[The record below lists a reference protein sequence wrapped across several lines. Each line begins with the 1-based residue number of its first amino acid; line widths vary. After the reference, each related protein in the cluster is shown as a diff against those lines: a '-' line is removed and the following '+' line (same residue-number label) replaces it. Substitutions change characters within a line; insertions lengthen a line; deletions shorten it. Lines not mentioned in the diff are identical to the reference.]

1 MNGGDRI
8 LYVRDP
14 DDAAVPEPA
23 ALGAEG
29 PTVDAVGGMQTGL
42 DRLVSTHVDCVVSA
56 QALPD
61 GDGLTLLR
69 RVRDLDGELPFVLLA
84 SDGSERLASRAV
96 AAGVTDY
103 VPVDRDGERID
114 ANDER
119 VDAVAERVAA
129 ASEPTDPEARVRE
142 LTEAT
147 EDVLWLISANWGE
160 LLFVNSAYSELFG
173 QPERRLRAEPRAFLE
188 AIHPED
194 RERTTAAMARLAD
207 GEPQSIELR
216 VNPDEGFQRHV
227 LVQAEPITGRDGS
240 IERFA
245 GATRDITEQRARQRR
260 LEAERRTVESIF
272 DALPDVLYTFDTAG
286 YLLRWNDQLEAE
298 TGYDAGELEE
308 MYVTDFV
315 PDDEVE
321 RIANSFQAI
330 LEDGRSVTVE
340 SAFETTDGERVPF
353 EFTGGP
359 LRDADG
365 ELRGVTGIGRN
376 IADRR
381 ARRRRFEAV
390 FDNTYQFT
398 GLMSPDGTLLEVNE
412 TAAEFAGRPAAELV
426 GQKLWDAYWFEPEET
441 TREVAR
447 EAVATARGGEFFRD
461 RITVKGADRDAV
473 IDFSVRPVTDDRG
486 EVDLLIPEGRDITR
500 LAQRER
506 QLRVTNRF
514 LRHNIRNKLNT
525 IRGHA
530 TLVADRDDDR
540 LRSAG
545 ETIVEAAD
553 ELNETA
559 ETARDV
565 HELIGEEPDPRSVD
579 LLVYLDRAVRAV
591 ERSHPEAELRVRRPE
606 SESVPVAGLA
616 SLHEALADLLELVLS
631 HAGADRPTLHVEV
644 RADDAT
650 LTITADD
657 CALPAAEREVLTG
670 DIELDQVRHAQ
681 GLGVWNVCWH
691 VWYAG
696 GSVEPLDDGVR
707 VRLPPA

>member
-1 MNGGDRI
+1 MDGTDRI

-14 DDAAVPEPA
+14 DDAAAPEPA
-23 ALGAEG
+23 ALRADGLA
-29 PTVDAVGGMQTGL
+29 VDAAGGMGAGV
-42 DRLVSTHVDCVVSA
+42 DRLVSTHVDCVVST

-61 GDGLTLLR
+61 GDGLTFLR
-69 RVRDLDGELPFVLLA
+69 RVRDLDGEIPFVLLA
-84 SDGSERLASRAV
+84 PDGSERLASRAV

-103 VPVDRDGERID
+103 VPIDRDGGFG
-114 ANDER
+114 
-119 VDAVAERVAA
+119 AVAERVAA
-129 ASEPTDPEARVRE
+129 ASEPTSTEAQVRE

-147 EDVLWLISANWGE
+147 EDVLWLISADWEE
-160 LLFVNSAYSELFG
+160 LLFVNSAYAELFG

-188 AIHPED
+188 AVHPDD
-194 RERTTAAMARLAD
+194 RERTEAAMERLAD
-207 GEPQSIELR
+207 GESQSIELR
-216 VNPDEGFQRHV
+216 VNPEEGFQRHV
-227 LVQAEPITGRDGS
+227 LVQAEPITGPDGS

-260 LEAERRTVESIF
+260 LEEERRTVESIF

-298 TGYDAGELEE
+298 TGYDADEIEE

-315 PDDEVE
+315 PDDEIE
-321 RIANSFQAI
+321 KIADSFQAI
-330 LEDGRSVTVE
+330 LEEGRSVTVE
-340 SAFETTDGERVPF
+340 SAFETKSGERVPF

-376 IADRR
+376 ISDRR
-381 ARRRRFEAV
+381 ARQRRFEAV

-412 TAAEFAGRPAAELV
+412 TAAAFAGRPAEELV

-447 EAVATARGGEFFRD
+447 AAVEAARGGEFFRE
-461 RITVKGADRDAV
+461 RITVRGADRDAV

-500 LAQRER
+500 LAQRDQ

-540 LRSAG
+540 LRSTG

-565 HELIGEEPDPRSVD
+565 HELIGNEPEPRSVD
-579 LLVYLDRAVRAV
+579 LVVHLDRAV
-591 ERSHPEAELRVRRPE
+591 EAVRRRHPAAE
-606 SESVPVAGLA
+606 VDVQRPASGSVPVSGVA
-616 SLHEALADLLELVLS
+616 SLHEALTDLLELLLS
-631 HAGADRPTLHVEV
+631 YADADRPTLRAEV
-644 RADDAT
+644 GADDAT
-650 LTITADD
+650 LTVTSED
-657 CALPAAEREVLTG
+657 CTLPAAEREVLTG
-670 DIELDQVRHAQ
+670 DIEINQVRHAQ
-681 GLGVWNVCWH
+681 GLGVWNVYWH
-691 VWYAG
+691 VWYSG
-696 GSVEPLDDGVR
+696 GSVEVLGDDGVR
-707 VRLPPA
+707 LRLSPA

>member
-1 MNGGDRI
+1 MDGADRV

-14 DDAAVPEPA
+14 DDAAAPEPA
-23 ALGAEG
+23 ALCAEG
-29 PTVDAVGGMQTGL
+29 STVDAVGGMQAGL
-42 DRLVSTHVDCVVSA
+42 DRLVSTHVDCVVST

-69 RVRDLDGELPFVLLA
+69 RVRDLGGGLPFVLLA
-84 SDGSERLASRAV
+84 SDGSERLASRAT

-103 VPVDRDGERID
+103 VPVDGERI
-114 ANDER
+114 
-119 VDAVAERVAA
+119 DAVAERVAA
-129 ASEPTDPEARVRE
+129 ASEPTSPEARVRE

-147 EDVLWLISANWGE
+147 EDVLWLVSADWEE
-160 LLFVNSAYSELFG
+160 LLFVNSAYAELFG
-173 QPERRLRAEPRAFLE
+173 QPERRLREKPRAFLE

-216 VNPDEGFQRHV
+216 VNPDEEFQRHV

-240 IERFA
+240 IERLA
-245 GATRDITEQRARQRR
+245 GASRDITEQRARQRR
-260 LEAERRTVESIF
+260 LEAERQTVESIF

-286 YLLRWNDQLEAE
+286 YLLRWNDRLEAE
-298 TGYDAGELEE
+298 TEYDAGELEE
-308 MYVTDFV
+308 MYVADFV
-315 PDDEVE
+315 PGDEAE
-321 RIANSFQAI
+321 RITESFQAI
-330 LEDGRSVTVE
+330 LEEGRSVTVE
-340 SAFETTDGERVPF
+340 SAFETKSGERVPF

-376 IADRR
+376 VSDRL

-390 FDNTYQFT
+390 LDNTYQFT

-426 GQKLWDAYWFEPEET
+426 GQQLWDAYWFEPEET

-447 EAVATARGGEFFRD
+447 EAVATARGGEFFRE
-461 RITVKGADRDAV
+461 RITVRGADRDAV
-473 IDFSVRPVTDDRG
+473 IDFSVRPVTNDRG
-486 EVDLLIPEGRDITR
+486 EVDLLVPEGRDITR
-500 LAQRER
+500 LAQREQ

-545 ETIVEAAD
+545 EIIVEAAD

-579 LLVYLDRAVRAV
+579 LLVHLDRAVRAV

-606 SESVPVAGLA
+606 SGSVPAVAGLA
-616 SLHEALADLLELVLS
+616 SLHEALADLLELVVS
-631 HAGADRPTLHVEV
+631 YADADRPTLHVEV

-650 LTITADD
+650 LTITCAD
-657 CALPAAEREVLTG
+657 CTLPAAEREVLTG

-681 GLGVWNVCWH
+681 GLGVWNVYWH

-696 GSVEPLDDGVR
+696 GSVEPLEGDDGVR